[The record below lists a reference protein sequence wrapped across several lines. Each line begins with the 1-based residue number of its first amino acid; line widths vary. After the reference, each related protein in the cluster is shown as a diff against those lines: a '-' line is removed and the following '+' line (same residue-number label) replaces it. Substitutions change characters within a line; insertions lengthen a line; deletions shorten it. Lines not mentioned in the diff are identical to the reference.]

1 SYIDVGA
8 WVGPTVLYGSQ
19 LSRHAYAIEP
29 DPVAIS
35 YLRKNISLNPD
46 LIDKISVIDYC
57 IGSENGIVR
66 LGTKTAGDS
75 ESSLLSI
82 GEAKFFQVKSI
93 TFDTLIESFKINDCN
108 FIKMDIEG
116 GEFLILPALRRF
128 IKKFYPTLYLSIHG
142 FQSKRPLDYMKSI
155 SDVLSNYDY
164 FENEQGQKIDVE
176 ELLVKKAWRQEPH
189 AILATNR

>member
-1 SYIDVGA
+1 LGKNTFKVLKKYLDRQHSYIDVGA

-19 LSRHAYAIEP
+19 LSRHAYAIES
-29 DPVAIS
+29 DPVAIC

-82 GEAKFFQVKSI
+82 GEAKFFHVKSI

-108 FIKMDIEG
+108 LSRWILKGRISYFACTEEIYQEILSYFI
-116 GEFLILPALRRF
+116 LIH
-128 IKKFYPTLYLSIHG
+128 TW
-142 FQSKRPLDYMKSI
+142 I
-155 SDVLSNYDY
+155 SV
-164 FENEQGQKIDVE
+164 
-176 ELLVKKAWRQEPH
+176 
-189 AILATNR
+189 